1 MSAAIELSDQLRA
14 GGTGAVVALLRA
26 RPDLSYPVP
35 ADLIDL
41 AARALSVGSTS
52 WALAKLDASRLRVLA
67 GLVAGVEPDEASEVG
82 TAGTAEM
89 TETARMAGTAEMTRT
104 EEMPGAAED
113 SDLPDGDST
122 IPVEELL
129 AELASMALVIGSPPA
144 PTPAVRKILA
154 RPDGAS
160 RPAPRRVAAGRTK
173 APEPLDD
180 QTLASIA
187 AWLVGDLAADDWRGV
202 LGQAA
207 EQDLWVQLA
216 HAREDGTLAID
227 LVRVLLI
234 AHGSAYMV
242 RRAGRRLNVPLNRV
256 VAARLTEPVVI
267 NDHSGL
273 T

>member
-52 WALAKLDASRLRVLA
+52 WALAKLEASRLRVLA
-67 GLVAGVEPDEASEVG
+67 GLVAGVEPDEASQVG
-82 TAGTAEM
+82 TAGTS
-89 TETARMAGTAEMTRT
+89 EMTRT
-104 EEMPGAAED
+104 EELTGTAED
-113 SDLPDGDST
+113 ADLPDGDST

-154 RPDGAS
+154 RPGGAS
-160 RPAPRRVAAGRTK
+160 RPAPRRVAAGRAK
-173 APEPLDD
+173 SPEPLDD